1 MDQVLL
7 STGKDDWETP
17 ADLFAEL
24 HKEFNFTLDAAAS
37 DTNHKLPRY
46 YTEADDGLA
55 HSWEGERV
63 FVNPPYSRR
72 TKTNPGQEAWIE
84 KAYSEA
90 QKGALVIMLLPAR
103 TDTKAFHRYILN
115 HAEIR
120 FIEGRLRFE
129 VEGQPHDAAPFPSM
143 VVIFRPKKEDDT
155 AWMQ

>member
-17 ADLFAEL
+17 TDLFAAL

-37 DTNHKLPRY
+37 DANHKLPRY
-46 YTEADDGLA
+46 YTKETDGLA
-55 HSWEGERV
+55 HSWANERV
-63 FVNPPYSRR
+63 FCNPPYSRK

-84 KAYSEA
+84 KAYNEA
-90 QKGALVIMLLPAR
+90 QKGALVVMLIPAR
-103 TDTKAFHRYILN
+103 TDTKAFHRYILS

-129 VEGQPHDAAPFPSM
+129 DNGETRDAAPFPSM
-143 VVIFRPKKEDDT
+143 VVIFRPKEDS
-155 AWMQ
+155 AWML

>member
-1 MDQVLL
+1 MDQVLF

-17 ADLFAEL
+17 SDLFAEL

-37 DTNHKLPRY
+37 DINHKLPRY
-46 YTEADDGLA
+46 YTKETDGLA
-55 HSWEGERV
+55 QSWAHERV
-63 FVNPPYSRR
+63 FCNPPYSRK

-84 KAYSEA
+84 KAYKEA
-90 QKGALVIMLLPAR
+90 QKGALVVMLIPAR

-129 VEGQPHDAAPFPSM
+129 ENGQTRDAAPFPSM
-143 VVIFRPKKEDDT
+143 VAIFRPKEDT
-155 AWMQ
+155 AWML